1 MDKTGESFQLEV
13 TASQSPCAG
22 CGGSHAALLARPVGG
37 GAGFAEWFDA
47 LPAVAIGRDLRD
59 LVAAIVAAR
68 AAHRPVHLALG
79 APVVE
84 AGVGPVIAD
93 LIERGIITAVSV
105 NGEFLWRELALAIA
119 GFPGSPAAANRD
131 TGAALAAIREAA
143 LHGEGGLG
151 RAATAYLGTQS
162 LSYARHS
169 VLASCHRYRVPVTVH
184 GAPPHPDFDAA
195 GLGAVAE
202 RDFARL
208 TELAGE
214 LAGGVHLN
222 IGDPVGL
229 PDVFRRALAAARRAG
244 RETPGLTCADLE
256 SAAPDRPRTPVDNRP
271 TAAGG
276 RDISLIGHH
285 EILVP
290 LLAAALVHRL
300 WDPAEDE

>member
-1 MDKTGESFQLEV
+1 MDKTGDSFQLDA
-13 TASQSPCAG
+13 ASRQNPCAG
-22 CGGSHAALLARPVGG
+22 CGGLPALPAQPVGG
-37 GAGFAEWFDA
+37 GAGFAEWFDS
-47 LPAVAIGRDLRD
+47 LPTMAAGRDLRE

-68 AAHRPVHLALG
+68 AAHRPVHLSLG

-84 AGVGPVIAD
+84 AGVGPVLAD
-93 LIERGIITAVSV
+93 LVERGIVTAVSV
-105 NGEFLWRELALAIA
+105 NGEYLWRELALAAA
-119 GFPGSPAAANRD
+119 GFTGSPAAADRD
-131 TGAALAAIREAA
+131 IGAALAAMLEAA
-143 LHGEGGLG
+143 QQDDGGLG
-151 RAATAYLGTQS
+151 RAATTYLGTQS
-162 LSYARHS
+162 LSYARYS

-184 GAPPHPDFDAA
+184 GAPPQSDSVAIPS
-195 GLGAVAE
+195 AVAA

-214 LAGGVHLN
+214 SAGGAHLN

-229 PDVFRRALAAARRAG
+229 PKVFRRALDAARRAG
-244 RETPGLTCADLE
+244 REARGLICADLE
-256 SAAPDRPRTPVDNRP
+256 SAAPSRPPDDPGP

-276 RDISLIGHH
+276 REIRLIGHH